1 MTTEGRN
8 EVIRFIESVG
18 HGWFGS
24 AQSQGRLEE
33 VSPPPRSELVAEAL
47 DAVLEHLQMIF
58 VDAEVVELLRQHD
71 SVLAVRRQGN
81 GMAQTVL
88 GRQNILRRM
97 IPQVEEDN
105 SMLRSIGDQQPA
117 VGEPG
122 DPRRVDQRTDDVLLL
137 RLAALKLGAE
147 LVQQVTAGVV
157 KVDGALAP
165 VGDCSYL
172 VLLVPG
178 DVRWFLEVTLELTN
192 DATVRLEDPHGRL
205 SSNLKHAISDTV
217 QWTGKPVK
225 TLSALECIR
234 TTDMKLLLQMC

>member
-1 MTTEGRN
+1 MSTEGRN

-24 AQSQGRLEE
+24 AQSPGRLEE
-33 VSPPPRSELVAEAL
+33 ASPPPPSSELVAEVL
-47 DAVLEHLQMIF
+47 DAVLEHLQMIL
-58 VDAEVVELLRQHD
+58 VDAKVVELLRKHD
-71 SVLAVRRQGN
+71 SILAVRRQGN
-81 GMAQTVL
+81 GMAQTILV
-88 GRQNILRRM
+88 RQNILRRL

-122 DPRRVDQRTDDVLLL
+122 DPRRVDQRADVLLL
-137 RLAALKLGAE
+137 RLAAMKLGAE

-157 KVDGALAP
+157 EVDCALAT

-178 DVRWFLEVTLELTN
+178 DVRWFLEVTLEFTN
-192 DATVRLEDPHGRL
+192 ESPVRLEEPHGRL
-205 SSNLKHAISDTV
+205 SSNLKHTTSHTV

-225 TLSALECIR
+225 TLR
-234 TTDMKLLLQMC
+234 TTECT